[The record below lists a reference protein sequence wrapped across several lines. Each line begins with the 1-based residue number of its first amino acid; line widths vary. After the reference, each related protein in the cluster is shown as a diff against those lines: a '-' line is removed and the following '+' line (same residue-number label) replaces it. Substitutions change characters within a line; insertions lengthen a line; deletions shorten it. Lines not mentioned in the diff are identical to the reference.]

1 MLNRSTISTLSQGIK
16 YTHSTMADHTLP
28 MPNLHPDASLNPHSP
43 LTPKSPT
50 VNRLSLS
57 NTPSASPKLV
67 ATPISPV
74 HSITT
79 ELDHSPVVSPR
90 SSAVPE
96 SLLTASRNCNINR
109 LDASDSE
116 DEAARK
122 SVSDFSDYPDGSDVG
137 IKSPNPMFGRGM
149 MGNGPKD
156 SPAEG
161 LFLDTAGSGTFP
173 VSAGL
178 MTNGSTTAIKSR
190 RESAS
195 ELGTNA
201 PGQRK
206 VSSDSRISDIK
217 EIAAVVPPIVP
228 EALGDSPT
236 LGSFPMTMMI
246 EPSKA
251 SPTKNMARS
260 WSTKVQR
267 SPSPIENEVTTTSPD
282 THARRVPFFTKL
294 RRLTGER
301 RDIEENR
308 KSTEIKKGNQ
318 PEPKEEPKSCFNPD
332 SSDDDEGE
340 SPVVVHAK
348 QASISR
354 PAVVDHSP
362 SRQSKGFME
371 ALRGRQRTIAEN
383 NPGPSRAKAARFLG
397 EDVSVVEGNYAKR
410 AGIVGTPLAT
420 EADAQD
426 NKGSFGSGR
435 RSDIWRH
442 PIPNFAD
449 GLRSHPVQPP
459 IPEKSSR
466 RKVSFPL
473 PPLVEL
479 KPEHRFLRQSIVS
492 TPYPEDSPA
501 SKEGGEQSS
510 SSGQAP
516 PGNAKP
522 KTVLTLVLYSHGNRA
537 PRIKKVVVPDP
548 QECTLVN
555 SNEKGPQYRATPKLD
570 FDDEKLFKLIRTEYA
585 SMFGYIRTIV
595 SARSVY
601 SLKLISYTALSQLAA
616 RHAGP
621 VFRWTLMG
629 QDGTF
634 AEQELLDLYKKPRL
648 GRSKHNWTEWIKGRS
663 SNPEEQS
670 TQADGEKL
678 AVEFTEGWCLSK
690 ITIAIATVL
699 LLSLAATLLWTFGGH
714 KITIESVIGPKG
726 AFKESEIE
734 LEGKAGDRL
743 GAGVALGVVVLMFGW
758 TGIGGWMLLSWVG
771 M

>member
-1 MLNRSTISTLSQGIK
+1 
-16 YTHSTMADHTLP
+16 MADHTLP
-28 MPNLHPDASLNPHSP
+28 MPDLHPDASLNPHSP

-50 VNRLSLS
+50 INRLSLS

-67 ATPISPV
+67 AAPISPV

-79 ELDHSPVVSPR
+79 ELDHTPVVSPR
-90 SSAVPE
+90 GSAVPE
-96 SLLTASRNCNINR
+96 SFLTASHARNIDR
-109 LDASDSE
+109 LDAPDFE
-116 DEAARK
+116 DEVARK
-122 SVSDFSDYPDGSDVG
+122 SVSDFSEYPEGSDVG
-137 IKSPNPMFGRGM
+137 IKSPNPTFERGM
-149 MGNGPKD
+149 MVNGSKN
-156 SPAEG
+156 SPAEA
-161 LFLDTAGSGTFP
+161 LFLDMAGPGTFP

-195 ELGTNA
+195 EQGTGV

-206 VSSDSRISDIK
+206 VSSDSRISDVN

-246 EPSKA
+246 EPSRV

-267 SPSPIENEVTTTSPD
+267 SPSPMENAVTTTSPD
-282 THARRVPFFTKL
+282 THARHVPFFTKL

-301 RDIEENR
+301 RDRAESR
-308 KSTEIKKGNQ
+308 KSTEIKQGNQ
-318 PEPKEEPKSCFNPD
+318 PEPKEEPKSFFNPD
-332 SSDDDEGE
+332 SSDDDQGE
-340 SPVVVHAK
+340 SPVIVHAK

-362 SRQSKGFME
+362 SRQSKGLKE
-371 ALRGRQRTIAEN
+371 ALRGRQRTLVEI
-383 NPGPSRAKAARFLG
+383 NPGPSRTKAARFLG
-397 EDVSVVEGNYAKR
+397 EDVHVVQENYAKR
-410 AGIVGTPLAT
+410 AGVVGTPLAT
-420 EADAQD
+420 EADTQENRGAFEPG
-426 NKGSFGSGR
+426 K
-435 RSDIWRH
+435 RSDIWRY
-442 PIPNFAD
+442 PVPSFAD

-466 RKVSFPL
+466 RKVSFP
-473 PPLVEL
+473 PAPLVEV

-492 TPYPEDSPA
+492 TPYPEDAPA
-501 SKEGGEQSS
+501 NKEGGEPSS

-516 PGNAKP
+516 PGNTKP
-522 KTVLTLVLYSHGNRA
+522 KTILTFVLYSHGNRA

-548 QECTLVN
+548 QEFTLVDSDEN
-555 SNEKGPQYRATPKLD
+555 GPQYRATLKVD

-585 SMFGYIRTIV
+585 GMFGYTRTII

-601 SLKLISYTALSQLAA
+601 SLKLVSYTALSQLAA
-616 RHAGP
+616 KHAGP

-648 GRSKHNWTEWIKGRS
+648 GRSKHTWIEWIKGRS
-663 SNPEEQS
+663 SNSEEQS
-670 TQADGEKL
+670 TQDGEKL
-678 AVEFTEGWCLSK
+678 ALEITEGWCLPK
-690 ITIAIATVL
+690 ITIAIAAVL
-699 LLSLAATLLWTFGGH
+699 LLSLVATLLWTFGGH
-714 KITIESVIGPKG
+714 KITLESVIGPKG

-743 GAGVALGVVVLMFGW
+743 GTGVALGVLVLMFGW
-758 TGIGGWMLLSWVG
+758 TGIGGWMLLSWAG